1 MNNRKIIQALVF
13 FFLSLLLS
21 IFLANLVIPKASS
34 KLTAEDST
42 KVKQPSLYYLALG
55 DSLTEG
61 VGDTTGQ
68 GGFATLLANSF
79 TNEFGYQVTYQNF
92 GISGNTSS
100 QIYKRMKEDSDLAEA
115 LKDADVMT
123 LTVGG
128 NDLRKVILKNIT
140 NLDIS
145 TFDKPA
151 TEYGKRL
158 EQIIRRARENNP
170 NLPIYV
176 IGIYNPF
183 YLNFPE
189 LTDMQL
195 VVDKWN
201 QETESRTRK
210 FSGVYFV
217 PINDLLYK
225 GLEGE
230 QGISV
235 NTSKIANNLLYG
247 EDSFHPNNTG
257 YEIIKQAVME
267 KIRAT
272 KEEWKNK

>member
-1 MNNRKIIQALVF
+1 
-13 FFLSLLLS
+13 
-21 IFLANLVIPKASS
+21 
-34 KLTAEDST
+34 
-42 KVKQPSLYYLALG
+42 
-55 DSLTEG
+55 
-61 VGDTTGQ
+61 
-68 GGFATLLANSF
+68 
-79 TNEFGYQVTYQNF
+79 
-92 GISGNTSS
+92 
-100 QIYKRMKEDSDLAEA
+100 MKEDSDLAEA

-128 NDLRKVILKNIT
+128 NDLRKVILKNFT
-140 NLDIS
+140 NLDVS

-158 EQIIRRARENNP
+158 EKIIRRARENNP

-230 QGISV
+230 QGVSV
-235 NTSKIANNLLYG
+235 NTSKIANNLLHG

>member
-1 MNNRKIIQALVF
+1 
-13 FFLSLLLS
+13 
-21 IFLANLVIPKASS
+21 
-34 KLTAEDST
+34 
-42 KVKQPSLYYLALG
+42 
-55 DSLTEG
+55 
-61 VGDTTGQ
+61 
-68 GGFATLLANSF
+68 
-79 TNEFGYQVTYQNF
+79 
-92 GISGNTSS
+92 
-100 QIYKRMKEDSDLAEA
+100 
-115 LKDADVMT
+115 
-123 LTVGG
+123 
-128 NDLRKVILKNIT
+128 
-140 NLDIS
+140 
-145 TFDKPA
+145 
-151 TEYGKRL
+151 
-158 EQIIRRARENNP
+158 
-170 NLPIYV
+170 
-176 IGIYNPF
+176 
-183 YLNFPE
+183 LNFPE

-230 QGISV
+230 QGVSV